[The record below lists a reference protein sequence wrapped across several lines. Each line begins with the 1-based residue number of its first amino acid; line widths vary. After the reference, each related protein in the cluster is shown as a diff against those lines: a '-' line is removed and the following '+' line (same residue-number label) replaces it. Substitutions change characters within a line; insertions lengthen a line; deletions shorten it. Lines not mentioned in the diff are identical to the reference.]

1 MSSSSSSASSP
12 PASTSAPASGGVA
25 AGLSNVANAVNGAI
39 QKINPTTAHLG
50 GLILNSVIAC
60 IFIVIVVWTRGK
72 MERNDTSMLAEYE
85 NSVKPGPI
93 NDFEEQFGYLLRDYY
108 IMTAYNCCCS
118 GDYSA
123 DFVSTQA
130 LECVIKQG
138 ARVLDFE
145 IYSVDGIPVV
155 AASSKPEFTMKEV
168 YNYIPFVDA
177 IRTINKFAFSSNGCQ
192 NPSDPLF
199 LCLRIKSKN
208 VMIYES
214 IATILKNNLASKM
227 LDPRYSYSR
236 EDIGSIKLSNFMN
249 KVIIIID
256 ENPGS
261 DNNNTREI
269 YKRTPLYEYVN
280 MTITMNVSKYTFQ
293 KIKEA
298 NNSNIT
304 ESAKKSIKYIVPERA
319 ARSENVEAATLSF
332 NAGCQMVCMAFQSY
346 DANMIAYL
354 KKFQTSRSAFSL
366 KPETLRYVPII
377 LKEPNP
383 IDPTETLSS
392 KQTATTVTGGT
403 YSLG

>member
-1 MSSSSSSASSP
+1 MSTSSESSSP
-12 PASTSAPASGGVA
+12 PAPGGIAVA
-25 AGLSNVANAVNGAI
+25 ASSIASSVTGAV
-39 QKINPTTAHLG
+39 QKISPTTAHLG

-72 MERNDTSMLAEYE
+72 RERNDASMLAEYE
-85 NSVKPGPI
+85 ESVKPSPI
-93 NDFEEQFGYLLRDYY
+93 NDFEDRFAYLLRDYY

-123 DFVSTQA
+123 DFVSTTA

-145 IYSVDGIPVV
+145 IYSVDGVPVV
-155 AASSKPEFTMKEV
+155 AASSKAEFSMKEV
-168 YNYIPFVDA
+168 YNYITFMDA
-177 IRTINKFAFSSNGCQ
+177 ILTIKKLAFSSNGCQ

-227 LDPRYSYSR
+227 LDPRFSYSR

-261 DNNNTREI
+261 DNNNTKDI

-280 MTITMNVSKYTFQ
+280 MTITMDVSKYTFQ
-293 KIKEA
+293 KIKDT
-298 NNSNIT
+298 NNTSIR
-304 ESAKKSIKYIVPERA
+304 ESAKKSIKYIVPER
-319 ARSENVEAATLSF
+319 SVKCENVEPATLSF

-346 DANMIAYL
+346 DANMIHYL
-354 KKFQTSRSAFSL
+354 KKFQSFGSAFYL
-366 KPETLRYVPII
+366 KPEELRYVPII

-383 IDPTETLSS
+383 VDPTETLSS